1 MTNADTLTVLSY
13 ARECAQAMQD
23 DSNFD
28 EIQDAL
34 ALTDSEIADL
44 YLIDQD
50 DVLVSEDQREAF
62 GVEYRR
68 ELLELT
74 LY

>member
-13 ARECAQAMQD
+13 ARECAQAMQEN
-23 DSNFD
+23 SNFD
-28 EIQDAL
+28 EIQE
-34 ALTDSEIADL
+34 ALTLSNSRVADL

-50 DVLVSEDQREAF
+50 DVVVSEDQREAF